1 MPRLRSVRETAMET
15 PRSNQARRSW
25 YRAAGL
31 SELPEG
37 SARIVTVEGRSVGL
51 VRVEDGVFALRNQC
65 PHQGA
70 SLFMGV
76 VKGTMLPSEP
86 GEYVYGLKDR
96 IIRCPLHGWEF
107 DIETGK
113 AIFGIS
119 NKRVVTYPTEIRDD
133 EVFVQLPQRDS

>member
-1 MPRLRSVRETAMET
+1 VET
-15 PRSNQARRSW
+15 PQSKARRPW

-31 SELPEG
+31 SELQEG

-51 VRVEDGVFALRNQC
+51 VKLADGVFAMRNQC

-70 SLFMGV
+70 ALFMGV

-96 IIRCPLHGWEF
+96 VIRCPLHGWEF

-113 AIFGIS
+113 AMFGIS
-119 NKRVVTYPTEIRDD
+119 NKRVVTYPTEIRDGD
-133 EVFVQLPQRDS
+133 VFVQMPQRDS